1 MVVADRYA
9 RVRPEAALQRAATS
23 AIAYLLEHPSARA
36 EARRD
41 AAGNVIGVIVSAEGH
56 AAAQASVVGVACDAA
71 TRS

>member
-1 MVVADRYA
+1 MNLPVKGES
-9 RVRPEAALQRAATS
+9 RPKAALQRAATS
-23 AIAYLLEHPSARA
+23 AIAYLLETPSARA
-36 EARRD
+36 EVRRD